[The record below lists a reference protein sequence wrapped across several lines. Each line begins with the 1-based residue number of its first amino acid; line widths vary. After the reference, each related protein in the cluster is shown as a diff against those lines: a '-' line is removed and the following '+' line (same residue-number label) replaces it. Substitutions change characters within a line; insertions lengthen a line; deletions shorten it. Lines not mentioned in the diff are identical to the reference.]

1 MIVAGGYAIWYGR
14 WELAVYD
21 GRFESDG
28 VIETGE
34 NIRGWFIDLVSEIG
48 AANIAVGLL
57 IALSGLVLAE
67 RVSRRS
73 GKQGAP
79 TEHHTTS

>member
-1 MIVAGGYAIWYGR
+1 MGTR
-14 WELAVYD
+14 VYD

-28 VIETGE
+28 VVEAGE
-34 NIRGWFIDLVSEIG
+34 NVRGWFIDLVSDIG

-57 IALSGLVLAE
+57 IALSGIVLAE

-73 GKQGAP
+73 QKKGAP